1 MRGGG
6 GGQHVNKLES
16 VLEVLKNAREKFDE
30 IKCEE
35 NEEEKERLWRKV
47 FGLEEEEG
55 EVEEEEEREH
65 QGIVESQDEGFKEDD
80 QGSRREAKTGGLTRE
95 MLDRLFEDSEHDPEY
110 VIALHGTFC
119 ST

>member
-1 MRGGG
+1 MTRLSARRMRRKRSDSGGRS
-6 GGQHVNKLES
+6 L
-16 VLEVLKNAREKFDE
+16 
-30 IKCEE
+30 
-35 NEEEKERLWRKV
+35 
-47 FGLEEEEG
+47 
-55 EVEEEEEREH
+55 EEREH
-65 QGIVESQDEGFKEDD
+65 QGIVESEDEGFKEDD